1 MPVVQITLTEGR
13 SPATIRTMIS
23 KVTDALVEAEVA
35 PKPNIRVLVTEIPR
49 EHFAAGD
56 VTIAER
62 SASDSASQGTSQD
75 TPAERSSS

>member
-1 MPVVQITLTEGR
+1 MPVVQITLTQGR
-13 SPATIRTMIS
+13 SPEAIRSMIS
-23 KVTDALVEAEVA
+23 KVTDAIVEAEVA

-62 SASDSASQGTSQD
+62 LSSQD
-75 TPAERSSS
+75 ASAERSSS